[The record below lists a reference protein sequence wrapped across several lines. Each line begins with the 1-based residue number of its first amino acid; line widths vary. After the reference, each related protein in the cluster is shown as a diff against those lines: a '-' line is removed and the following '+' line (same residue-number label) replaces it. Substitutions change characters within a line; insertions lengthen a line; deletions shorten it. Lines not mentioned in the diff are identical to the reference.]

1 MAKEKVMFRDLTI
14 KPTKG
19 RKPIILNKLLI
30 TLEKKVTVESSH
42 TSLDSDQ
49 IIIKIS
55 QFLIIIQGAHLADDC
70 KTRLVVSLKWG
81 YLHTLSPM
89 NDIFLP

>member
-14 KPTKG
+14 QPTKG

-55 QFLIIIQGAHLADDC
+55 GQGYDFLKYALGPICDAGY
-70 KTRLVVSLKWG
+70 TLVKDRVYWEEVEC
-81 YLHTLSPM
+81 
-89 NDIFLP
+89 